1 MARDITAE
9 IISAGSSG
17 TIRRFILVG
26 RMCLPIVLAQIVSVA
41 MQYVDASMAGS
52 LGSLQAAS
60 IGLVA
65 PTIWLLGGMS
75 HAVNLGFSVQV
86 SQLIGAGKDAE
97 ARNVMK
103 TAFAVSFLFC
113 CCVALFGVL
122 ISERLPSFLG
132 GAPEISV
139 MASEYFLVTV
149 LSLPVMGLTYLASS
163 MLQSSG
169 HMRAP
174 SVICTIMCVLDAAYN
189 FLLMFPT
196 KERELLGCAFT
207 IPGADLGVKGAA
219 LGTALAEA
227 SALILLLFFLLFKN
241 KKLSLRN
248 GEKHVFRKECVFR
261 AVRIGM
267 PVEFEHLVLTG
278 AMVATMVIISPLGSA
293 SVAAH
298 SFGITAE
305 SLCYMAGFG
314 ISSAA
319 AVIIGQIV
327 GAGDAKG
334 ARKLAWTAVIMG
346 SGFMG
351 LSGVLMYAFAPDI
364 MMFLTNDPEIIAMGA
379 EALRIEAIAEPLYGA
394 SIVITGVM
402 RGAGATLGP
411 SLCNL
416 FTMWAIRVPLSFFLA
431 QVWGLSG
438 AWIAMS
444 GELCIRGLIFLA
456 MMYRGRWAELA
467 VVRCKKAHA
476 HERC

>member
-1 MARDITAE
+1 MPRDITAE
-9 IISAGSSG
+9 IVSAGSSG
-17 TIRRFILVG
+17 NKRRFMLVG

-52 LGSLQAAS
+52 LGSLPAAA

-103 TAFAVSFLFC
+103 TAFSVSFLFC
-113 CCVALFGVL
+113 VCVAFFGII

-132 GAPEISV
+132 GASEISV
-139 MASEYFLVTV
+139 MASEYFLVTA

-174 SVICTIMCVLDAAYN
+174 SVIYMIMCVLDAAYN

-196 KERELLGCAFT
+196 RERELCGIAFT
-207 IPGADLGVKGAA
+207 TPGADLGVMGAA

-227 SALILLLFFLLFKN
+227 SALALLLFFLLAKN
-241 KKLSLRN
+241 KTLSLRK
-248 GEKHVFRKECVFR
+248 GEKHVFRKECLFR
-261 AVRIGM
+261 AVRIGA
-267 PVEFEHLVLTG
+267 PVEFEHIVLTG
-278 AMVATMVIISPLGSA
+278 AMVAIIVIISPLGSA

-314 ISSAA
+314 ISSAT

-327 GAGDAKG
+327 GAGDAAG
-334 ARKLAWTAVIMG
+334 AKRLAWTAVIMG
-346 SGFMG
+346 SGIMG
-351 LSGVLMYAFAPDI
+351 LSGVLMFAFAPEI
-364 MMFLTNDPEIIAMGA
+364 MMLLTDDPEIIGMGSV
-379 EALRIEAIAEPLYGA
+379 ALRIEAIAEPLYGA

-402 RGAGATLGP
+402 RGAGATLLP
-411 SLCNL
+411 SICTL
-416 FTMWAIRVPLSFFLA
+416 FSMWAIRVPLSFFLA
-431 QVWGLSG
+431 PLWGLSG
-438 AWIAMS
+438 VWIAMS

-456 MMYRGRWAELA
+456 MIYRGRWAEQA
-467 VVRCKKAHA
+467 VLRCKKSHA
-476 HERC
+476 PDQC